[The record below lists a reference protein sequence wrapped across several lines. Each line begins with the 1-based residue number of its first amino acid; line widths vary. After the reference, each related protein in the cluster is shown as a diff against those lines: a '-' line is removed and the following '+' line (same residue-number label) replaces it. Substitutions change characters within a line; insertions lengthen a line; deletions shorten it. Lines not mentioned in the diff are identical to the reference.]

1 MSTYAT
7 WAALCGLGFGLGTW
21 IILVNLPG
29 WRKMAFADRIAPHVR
44 VGVRSSRM
52 LEDSWH
58 SDSGHSALGQLAS
71 PLIAQIRKFA
81 TRHSPSNDILKRRLN
96 AAGLELS
103 VIDYRSQEIISA
115 LAGIVVG
122 SVCASL
128 ASMQY
133 DLSLVLSVLSV
144 ICCGIL
150 GYAWR
155 GWLLGEQIQRRA
167 RRILTQFPTVSEVLA
182 LTVGAG
188 ESTTGAI
195 ERISRIC
202 HGVIGEEFVKT
213 LNDIHAGTPM
223 VQAMQNMS
231 DRMQIGTISRFVDAI
246 VVATERGTPLAQ
258 VLRDQAQDVR
268 DASKRELMEVAGK
281 REIFMLVPVVFG
293 ILPLTIVFAV
303 FPGLALL
310 EMSY

>member
-1 MSTYAT
+1 MNTYVS
-7 WAALCGLGFGLGTW
+7 WAALCGLGLGLGIW

-29 WRKMAFADRIAPHVR
+29 WRKMAFAERIAPHVR
-44 VGVRSSRM
+44 VGVRSARM

-58 SDSGHSALGQLAS
+58 SESGHSALGQLAS
-71 PLIAQIRKFA
+71 PLLFQIKKFA
-81 TRHSPSNDILKRRLN
+81 SRHSPSSDILRKRLD
-96 AAGLELS
+96 AAGLEMS
-103 VIDYRSQEIISA
+103 VVDYRTQEIISA
-115 LAGIVVG
+115 LCGLAMGAVLTG
-122 SVCASL
+122 L

-133 DLSLVLSVLSV
+133 HLSLVFAVLVV
-144 ICCGIL
+144 IGFGVI
-150 GYAWR
+150 GYVLR
-155 GWLLGEQIQRRA
+155 GWWLGEQIHRRA
-167 RRILTQFPTVSEVLA
+167 RKILTQFPTIAEVLA

-202 HGVIGEEFVKT
+202 HGVIGDEFVKT
-213 LNDIHAGTPM
+213 LNDIHSGTPM
-223 VQAMQNMS
+223 IQAMQKMS

-246 VVATERGTPLAQ
+246 VVATERGTPIAQ

-281 REIFMLVPVVFG
+281 REILMLVPVVFG

>member
-1 MSTYAT
+1 MIMA
-7 WAALCGLGFGLGTW
+7 
-21 IILVNLPG
+21 NLPA
-29 WRKMAFADRIAPHVR
+29 WRTMAFADRIAPHVR
-44 VGVRSSRM
+44 VGVRGSRM

-58 SDSGHSALGQLAS
+58 SDSGHSALGQLAA
-71 PLIAQIRKFA
+71 PLLVQIKKLA
-81 TRHSPSNDILKRRLN
+81 NIHSPSADALRRRLN
-96 AAGLELS
+96 AAGLEIS
-103 VIDYRSQEIISA
+103 VIDYRSQEIICAISGLVAGSA
-115 LAGIVVG
+115 LMALG
-122 SVCASL
+122 ASR
-128 ASMQY
+128 Y
-133 DLSLVLSVLSV
+133 HLSLVFSMLVVLG
-144 ICCGIL
+144 CGLLGFIL
-150 GYAWR
+150 R
-155 GWLLGEQIQRRA
+155 GWWLGEQVHRRA
-167 RRILTQFPTVSEVLA
+167 RKILTQFPTVADVLA

-202 HGVIGEEFVKT
+202 HGVIGEEFTKT

-231 DRMQIGTISRFVDAI
+231 DRMQVGAMTRFVDAI

-281 REIFMLVPVVFG
+281 REISMLIPVVFG
-293 ILPLTIVFAV
+293 IMPLTIVFAV

>member
-1 MSTYAT
+1 MNSFIS
-7 WAALCGLGFGLGTW
+7 WAALCGFGFGLGVW

-29 WRKMAFADRIAPHVR
+29 WRKMAFAERIAPHVR

-58 SDSGHSALGQLAS
+58 SESGHSALAQLAS
-71 PLIAQIRKFA
+71 PMIAQIRKFA
-81 TRHSPSNDILKRRLN
+81 TSHNPSNDILLKKLN

-103 VIDYRSQEIISA
+103 VIDYRAQEIICA
-115 LAGIVVG
+115 LVGIVVG
-122 SVCASL
+122 SVFTAVASL
-128 ASMQY
+128 QY
-133 DLSLVLSVLSV
+133 DLSLVSSVLIA
-144 ICCGIL
+144 ICCGML
-150 GYAWR
+150 GYALR
-155 GWLLGEQIQRRA
+155 GWWLGEQIHRRS
-167 RRILTQFPTVSEVLA
+167 RKILTQFPTVAEVLA

-223 VQAMQNMS
+223 FQAMQNMS
-231 DRMQIGTISRFVDAI
+231 DRMQVGTITRFVDAI

-281 REIFMLVPVVFG
+281 REILMLVPVVFG
-293 ILPLTIVFAV
+293 ILPLTIIFAV

>member
-1 MSTYAT
+1 MNSYVS
-7 WAALCGLGFGLGTW
+7 WAALCGLGFGLGIW

-29 WRKMAFADRIAPHVR
+29 WRKMAFAERIAPHVR

-58 SDSGHSALGQLAS
+58 SESGHSALAQLAS
-71 PLIAQIRKFA
+71 PLISQMRKFA
-81 TRHSPSNDILKRRLN
+81 SSHSPSNDILKKRLH

-103 VIDYRSQEIISA
+103 IIDYRSQEIICA
-115 LAGIVVG
+115 LAGVVAG
-122 SVCASL
+122 AVCTAFI
-128 ASMQY
+128 SMQY
-133 DLSLVLSVLSV
+133 HLSLVFSILAV
-144 ICCGIL
+144 ICCGML
-150 GYAWR
+150 GYALR
-155 GWLLGEQIQRRA
+155 GWWLGEQIHRRA
-167 RRILTQFPTVSEVLA
+167 RKILTQFPTVAEVLA

-213 LNDIHAGTPM
+213 LNDIHSGTPM
-223 VQAMQNMS
+223 VHAMQNMS
-231 DRMQIGTISRFVDAI
+231 DRMQVGTISRFVDAI

>member
-1 MSTYAT
+1 MNAYMP
-7 WAALCGLGFGLGTW
+7 WAILCGAGLGLGLW
-21 IILVNLPG
+21 IIMANLPG
-29 WRKMAFADRIAPHVR
+29 WRKMAFAERIAPHVR

-58 SDSGHSALGQLAS
+58 SESGHSALGQLAA
-71 PLIAQIRKFA
+71 PLLQQIKKIASV
-81 TRHSPSNDILKRRLN
+81 HSPTADTVRRRLH
-96 AAGLELS
+96 AAGLEIS
-103 VIDYRSQEIISA
+103 VVDYRSQEIVYALVGLVGGSA
-115 LAGIVVG
+115 LVVFG
-122 SVCASL
+122 AI
-128 ASMQY
+128 QY
-133 DLSLVLSVLSV
+133 QLSLVSAALLVV
-144 ICCGIL
+144 GCGIL
-150 GYAWR
+150 GYALR
-155 GWLLGEQIQRRA
+155 GWWLGEQVSRRA
-167 RRILTQFPTVSEVLA
+167 RKVLTQFPTVAEVLA

-195 ERISRIC
+195 ERISRSC
-202 HGVIGEEFVKT
+202 HGVIGDEFTKT

-223 VQAMQNMS
+223 VQAMQHMS
-231 DRMQIGTISRFVDAI
+231 DRMQVGAMTRFVDAI

-281 REIFMLVPVVFG
+281 REISMLVPVVFG
-293 ILPLTIVFAV
+293 ILPLTIVFAI